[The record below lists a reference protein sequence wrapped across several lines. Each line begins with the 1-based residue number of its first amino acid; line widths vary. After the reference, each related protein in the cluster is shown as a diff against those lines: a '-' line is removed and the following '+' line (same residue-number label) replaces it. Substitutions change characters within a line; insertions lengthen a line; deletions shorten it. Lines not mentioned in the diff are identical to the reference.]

1 MFIAL
6 GVNGGKYGDGLGILG
21 VIIFCI
27 AHVQIVTLNVN
38 VFPCK
43 DDGIRTGPPWRR
55 MSEEGSVG

>member
-21 VIIFCI
+21 IIISCI

-38 VFPCK
+38 VFPCT
-43 DDGIRTGPPWRR
+43 DDGIRTGPGPL
-55 MSEEGSVG
+55 GGG